1 MGILFWLIIGALAGW
16 LAGKIMRGGG
26 FGILGNLVVGIVGA
40 LIGGA
45 LFRMMGLPPVSMLGS
60 LISATVGACVLGAWE
75 EAAFLVSLNIME
87 GARIIGYRPVEGGA
101 FELLVHGGGGC
112 TGQRAHEWLLRV
124 EPSGSRATLAHRDLA
139 GEVPACGDR

>member
-26 FGILGNLVVGIVGA
+26 FGLLGNIVVGIVGA

-60 LISATVGACVLGAWE
+60 LISATLGACVL
-75 EAAFLVSLNIME
+75 LYIVSL
-87 GARIIGYRPVEGGA
+87 AKR
-101 FELLVHGGGGC
+101 
-112 TGQRAHEWLLRV
+112 
-124 EPSGSRATLAHRDLA
+124 S
-139 GEVPACGDR
+139 